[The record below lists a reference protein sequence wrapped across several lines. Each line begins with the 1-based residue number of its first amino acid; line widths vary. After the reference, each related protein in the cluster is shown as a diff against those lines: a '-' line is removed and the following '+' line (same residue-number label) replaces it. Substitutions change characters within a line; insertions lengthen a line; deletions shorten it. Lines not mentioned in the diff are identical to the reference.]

1 MQKMKGFTLIE
12 LIITITVLAIL
23 ATIAVPSFNSLL
35 NRQKL
40 NASARELMSKLVE
53 ARTQAL
59 TIRQTTGVCVST
71 VTNCAESLSI
81 SSSSNISN
89 RIFVAQL
96 DKEVT
101 LASGSATQL
110 IFRVE
115 GIPVASSKFSLQ
127 RQGVARCIE
136 VGVTGDTT
144 YKEGACT

>member
-81 SSSSNISN
+81 SSNISK
-89 RIFVAQL
+89 RIFIAQL
-96 DKEVT
+96 DKEVA

-127 RQGVARCIE
+127 RQGIARCIE

>member
-81 SSSSNISN
+81 SSNISK
-89 RIFVAQL
+89 RIFIAQL

-136 VGVTGDTT
+136 VEIGRASCRERV
-144 YKEGACT
+144 

>member
-35 NRQKL
+35 NRLKL

-81 SSSSNISN
+81 SNNISN

>member
-35 NRQKL
+35 NRLKL
-40 NASARELMSKLVE
+40 NASARELMTKLVE

-81 SSSSNISN
+81 SSNISN

-127 RQGVARCIE
+127 RQGIARCIE

>member
-23 ATIAVPSFNSLL
+23 VTIAVPSFNSLL

-81 SSSSNISN
+81 SSNISN

-127 RQGVARCIE
+127 RQGIARCIE

>member
-23 ATIAVPSFNSLL
+23 TTIAVPSFNSLL

-71 VTNCAESLSI
+71 VTNCEKNPPI
-81 SSSSNISN
+81 SNIDKN

>member
-23 ATIAVPSFNSLL
+23 ATIAVPSFNSSL

-81 SSSSNISN
+81 SSNISN

-127 RQGVARCIE
+127 RQGIARCIE

>member
-35 NRQKL
+35 NRLKL

-81 SSSSNISN
+81 SSNISN

-127 RQGVARCIE
+127 RQGIARCIE

>member
-81 SSSSNISN
+81 SNNISN

-127 RQGVARCIE
+127 RQGIARCIE

>member
-59 TIRQTTGVCVST
+59 TIRQITGVCVST

-81 SSSSNISN
+81 SSNISN

-127 RQGVARCIE
+127 RQGIARCIE

>member
-1 MQKMKGFTLIE
+1 
-12 LIITITVLAIL
+12 
-23 ATIAVPSFNSLL
+23 
-35 NRQKL
+35 
-40 NASARELMSKLVE
+40 MSKLVE

-71 VTNCAESLSI
+71 VTNCAENLSI
-81 SSSSNISN
+81 SSNISN

-101 LASGSATQL
+101 LASGSAIQL

-127 RQGVARCIE
+127 RQGIARCIE

>member
-71 VTNCAESLSI
+71 VTNCAESVSI
-81 SSSSNISN
+81 SSNISN
-89 RIFVAQL
+89 RIFIAQL

-127 RQGVARCIE
+127 RQGIARCIE

>member
-81 SSSSNISN
+81 SSNISK
-89 RIFVAQL
+89 RIFIAQL

-115 GIPVASSKFSLQ
+115 GIPVASSKFALQ